1 MIIPYST
8 EVLIKKW
15 PFSNLAIMGGCIVSF
30 VVLLAGGISLPVLE
44 AMVLTGW
51 NPVGLIGHQF
61 IHAGL
66 WHLLFNMLYL
76 WVFGNAVCEKIGNLA
91 YAGTFLLAGV
101 AAGGIHNIMD
111 GDPAVGASGAINGIV
126 GLYLVLYPINRINCF
141 YWFFRPG
148 TFDISGFWLIIFW
161 LMVDVWHAFS
171 GAETG
176 IAYWAHVGGFLSGF
190 SIGILFLKTG
200 VAKMAR
206 YDNPTLLDYMSKRK
220 PQGRSKTEPQSA
232 TRPDAMPE
240 LARSMVSCPA
250 PETAP
255 VPAQATQDI
264 NLDCPHCSQNLD
276 VPAAM
281 IGQAF
286 ACPTCGRAIEL
297 EEQ

>member
-15 PFSNLAIMGGCIVSF
+15 PISNLAFMGGCILAF
-30 VVLLAGGISLPVLE
+30 IVLLTGGFSLPVLE
-44 AMVLTGW
+44 AMVLSGW

-61 IHAGL
+61 IHAGF

-91 YAGTFLLAGV
+91 YAGTFLLTGVVAG
-101 AAGGIHNIMD
+101 AIHTIMD
-111 GDPAVGASGAINGIV
+111 GNPAVGASGAINGIV
-126 GLYLVLYPINRINCF
+126 GLYLVLYPINRVSCF

-148 TFDISGFWLIIFW
+148 TFDISGYWIITFWFI
-161 LMVDVWHAFS
+161 VDAWHAFS
-171 GAETG
+171 GAATG

-190 SIGILFLKTG
+190 GLGIILLKTG
-200 VAKMAR
+200 VVKMAR
-206 YDNPTLLDYMSKRK
+206 HDNPTLLDYISKRK
-220 PQGRSKTEPQSA
+220 PQGRSGTGPRGA
-232 TRPDAMPE
+232 TRPDAMSE
-240 LARSMVSCPA
+240 RARNLVSRPA

-255 VPAQATQDI
+255 VPGTGTADV

-281 IGQAF
+281 MGQAF
-286 ACPTCGRAIEL
+286 ACPTCGGTIVLKED
-297 EEQ
+297 